1 MTGQAFGLSPKQQE
15 CIRRTPYRINVW
27 DGAIRSGKTLSS
39 IIAWLDF
46 CRYGPPGPLAMI
58 GKTLQTLSRNVLDV
72 IDELHPA
79 AIQYTRGAST
89 ARIMGRLVHLFGA
102 NNATAEGKIRGLT
115 LAGAYLDEA
124 TLVSE
129 PFFAQLLGRLSV
141 TGAKLFCTT
150 NPDSNRHWL
159 MQKYIKRAGELS
171 LIRHHFRLTDN
182 PSLSQEYLDAIS
194 KEFTGLWRKRF
205 IEGLWVGAD
214 GAVYDLWDEEAHTI
228 PRDWVVRKRD
238 DGTWE
243 PTKGIAVERVLMAG
257 LDYGQTHETRAYLLG
272 LARITLSP
280 EGRILPDGPEP
291 GQESTTRY
299 SLIVLDE
306 FAPGHMTVGQ
316 HATKF
321 LEWLKDQP
329 LPLWRSPEWIA
340 VDPAAKVFRTELQ
353 DRGHSTLAASNKV
366 VPGIQT
372 VASLLASGGLYVV
385 QEANPHLVDR
395 IPQYLWDEKATERG
409 ETKPVK
415 EGDDEVDALR
425 YTVMSSVREWQD
437 LVPLHVP
444 DLAEAA

>member
-1 MTGQAFGLSPKQQE
+1 MTGAAFGLSPKQQA
-15 CIRRTPYRINVW
+15 CIRRTNYRINVW
-27 DGAIRSGKTLSS
+27 DGAIRSGKTLAS

-79 AIQYTRGAST
+79 AIVYTRGAST

-102 NNATAEGKIRGLT
+102 NNATAETKIRGLT

-124 TLVSE
+124 TLVAE
-129 PFFAQLLGRLSV
+129 QFFAQLLGRMSV
-141 TGAKLFCTT
+141 PGAKLFCTT

-171 LIRHHFRLTDN
+171 LVRHHFRLTDN
-182 PSLSQEYLDAIS
+182 PSLSQDYLDAIS

-228 PRDWVVRKRD
+228 PKSYIGIQD
-238 DGTWE
+238 DGTFKAK
-243 PTKGIAVERVLMAG
+243 PGVVIERVLISG

-272 LARITLSP
+272 LARIITD
-280 EGRILPDGPEP
+280 EGGRILPDSQGGE
-291 GQESTTRY
+291 GTRTRY
-299 SLIVLDE
+299 TLIVLDE
-306 FAPGHMTVGQ
+306 FAPKGMTVGE
-316 HATKF
+316 HAEGF
-321 LEWLKDQP
+321 LKWLKDQP
-329 LPLWRSPEWIA
+329 VPLWREPEWIA
-340 VDPAAKVFRTELQ
+340 VDPAAKVFRTEL
-353 DRGHSTLAASNKV
+353 HSKGYTTLAASNKV
-366 VPGIQT
+366 LPGIQT

-385 QEANPHLVDR
+385 QETNPHLVDR

-409 ETKPVK
+409 ETKVVK

-425 YTVMSSVREWQD
+425 YTVMSSFREWQD
-437 LVPLHVP
+437 MVPLALP
-444 DLAEAA
+444 MAA

>member
-1 MTGQAFGLSPKQQE
+1 MSGAAFGLSPKQQE
-15 CIRRTPYRINVW
+15 CIRRTAHRINIW

-102 NNATAEGKIRGLT
+102 NNATAETKIRGLT

-124 TLVSE
+124 TLVAE
-129 PFFAQLLGRLSV
+129 QFFAQLLGRMSV
-141 TGAKLFCTT
+141 PGAKLFCTT

-159 MQKYIKRAGELS
+159 MQKYIKRADELS

-182 PSLSQEYLDAIS
+182 PSLSREYLDAIS

-214 GAVYDLWDEEAHTI
+214 GAIYDLWDEEAHTI
-228 PRDWVVRKRD
+228 PRDWVVRKRA

-243 PTKGIAVERVLMAG
+243 PRPGVVIERTLMAG

-272 LARITLSP
+272 LARITLDKA
-280 EGRILPDGPEP
+280 GRILPDGAGPDVET
-291 GQESTTRY
+291 TTRY

-306 FAPGHMTVGQ
+306 FAPKHMTVGK
-316 HATKF
+316 HASEF
-321 LEWLKDQP
+321 LRWLKEQP
-329 LPLWRSPEWIA
+329 LPAWREPEWIA
-340 VDPAAKVFRTELQ
+340 VDPAAKVFRTELH
-353 DRGHSTLAASNKV
+353 DKGYTTLAASNKV
-366 VPGIQT
+366 LPGIQT
-372 VASLLASGGLYVV
+372 IASLLASGGLYVV
-385 QEANPHLVDR
+385 KESNPHLIDR
-395 IPQYLWDEKATERG
+395 VPQYLWDEKATERG
-409 ETKPVK
+409 DTKPIK
-415 EGDDEVDALR
+415 EDDDEVDALR
-425 YTVMSSVREWQD
+425 YTVMSSIREWQD
-437 LVPLHVP
+437 VVPLHVP